1 MVPGKVLQE
10 LEDTRPDFDG
20 GDTDAQ
26 FHERRGGSLA
36 QSRHG
41 RFVSSLQFEGVQ
53 GGRAHFAPHISRYLR
68 ER

>member
-26 FHERRGGSLA
+26 FHERRGGS
-36 QSRHG
+36 HG